1 MRALTILAT
10 GAAILFAGAAAA
22 QPVNQAQRFQ
32 DRSPPR
38 PPVIIDRRSPLPTP
52 PERQVNPPRTFQDI
66 SPPMQSPT
74 PLSPMAPR
82 VGG

>member
-1 MRALTILAT
+1 MKRAIMFA
-10 GAAILFAGAAAA
+10 AAITLLPAFAAEA
-22 QPVNQAQRFQ
+22 QPARQQQRQ
-32 DRSPPR
+32 PPQ
-38 PPVIIDRRSPLPTP
+38 PPAVIIERTQPPPAP
-52 PERQVNPPRTFQDI
+52 PERPINPPRTFQDI